1 MDHFTQGSTQGLTR
15 EKNQL
20 LLQPE
25 SAVPNNVNPLI
36 AFLDFDG
43 ERNYIFYE

>member
-20 LLQPE
+20 RIQPE

-36 AFLDFDG
+36 AFQNFD
-43 ERNYIFYE
+43 EDRNFLIYE